1 MAFASATTTT
11 LPLSP
16 RPNRPPYLDPSRI
29 SLSLNPDG
37 TPQELARGTCGIVY
51 AAMLDSACPVAAK
64 ILDQPPD
71 LSSST
76 RSLQEAPSRH
86 GAVAERQFQR
96 EARRYAALRNVGG
109 VAAFFGVAPPTS
121 DTKLFAT
128 ERMWGGS
135 LQDAFR
141 KHGTLDPASSLR
153 IAHNVAITLAELH
166 RLGFTHGDLKS
177 ASVLFSQPLS
187 ASAPVAPETVNIKLV
202 GFQLSRSFSSQ
213 VTDSSDDEDND
224 ESVSSRFSAPGRVE
238 DGGEGAW
245 FLEPDARG
253 TPAFLSPEAWCGSR
267 ALRDRNVA
275 EKADVYALAMLL
287 YELETGTVPWNDL
300 SEWGIYVAVCNQGQR
315 PVWPNRPER
324 IPGLRAVVEQSWV
337 QNHHTRPSS
346 QQVAEKLLSL
356 REEQGYTHSID
367 TTMGDALLSVTA
379 RSSGAQG
386 DAAVT
391 EGSPE
396 TTDGVDFPSPTSP
409 VSERRSAPDEGSEA
423 ERGSKSAPTIREHVS
438 IQKGPQM
445 DSKTTKYLTK
455 GHVQKKPPE
464 HSRKRDNNAIAL
476 IAKRPATHALKPWPA
491 SARNG
496 AAAMGASQAVEAA
509 GGRRSSTHQ
518 PVMYD
523 EGQAS
528 MQQPQIAARSAG
540 GGHSSGFHDQKI
552 ASAFPPDLAALS
564 LDSSAIALP
573 KESVQEASTNQ
584 VSATDPSAI
593 GTYEHHSHS
602 VPTLIQSSIDT
613 SEAFND
619 LQIVPSETVLDASVE
634 EREDTLGGQTDIA
647 RPIEQRDEFQRQV
660 ESSVSTDLTVPDSV
674 RSLNYAFKTQVMNN
688 DCAALCK
695 ALEENERHPY
705 NATRILEALCV
716 LLENDKDNCEYITE
730 RRAMRR
736 VTGIVSRYGS
746 TDSRLCKTACLIVYR
761 MAACQSVKAESE
773 LRTTGSCEIVLNSIQ
788 WHPANLPVVQ
798 NAACAINIL
807 CRVSPV
813 LCSILLNLGGADC
826 ALRVLAR
833 GSKSFG
839 RDVPVASA
847 GLEVIGLI
855 AQSASGVE
863 ILAEHEAVRKVL
875 ECCDIFKDERIDR
888 HVLGILFSFTRH
900 PAGQSKILST
910 TGSMTILYPLIV
922 RIREGVDASQKL
934 KVACDVVSA
943 LAVVPSVKQ
952 PLARSVFLSSYAGE
966 EIVQGV
972 GACAQRS
979 AGETNLSDAAL
990 MVAGF
995 ECFRSMSSLGQDVCG
1010 ALQMAKI
1017 FEVTRTI
1024 LERFSMDRRIA
1035 AEALLFLHAILR
1047 GLRGLS
1053 FGGHV
1058 EIVSHILNQLQNRWQ
1073 ADAQLR
1079 TYIAEAK
1086 RVINNSS
1093 NQDESQLAE
1102 TVPTPELAESKNQ
1115 PRTRLRLFLRR
1126 QSWKN
1131 R

>member
-1 MAFASATTTT
+1 
-11 LPLSP
+11 
-16 RPNRPPYLDPSRI
+16 
-29 SLSLNPDG
+29 
-37 TPQELARGTCGIVY
+37 
-51 AAMLDSACPVAAK
+51 MLDSACPVAAK
-64 ILDQPPD
+64 ILDQAPD

-96 EARRYAALRNVGG
+96 EARRYAALRKVGG

-135 LQDAFR
+135 LQDALR
-141 KHGTLDPASSLR
+141 KQGTLDPASSLR

-187 ASAPVAPETVNIKLV
+187 ASAPVAPETVNVKLV
-202 GFQLSRSFSSQ
+202 DFELSRSFSSH
-213 VTDSSDDEDND
+213 VTDSSDDEEND
-224 ESVSSRFSAPGRVE
+224 KSVSSRISAPGRVE

-245 FLEPDARG
+245 FLEPNARG

-267 ALRDRNVA
+267 ALRDRVVA

-337 QNHHTRPSS
+337 QDHHTRLSS

-356 REEQGYTHSID
+356 REEQGYTHNIS
-367 TTMGDALLSVTA
+367 TTVGDALPSVTA

-386 DAAVT
+386 DAT
-391 EGSPE
+391 LMEGSPE
-396 TTDGVDFPSPTSP
+396 TKDGVDFPSPTSP
-409 VSERRSAPDEGSEA
+409 VSGRRSLPDDGSQG
-423 ERGSKSAPTIREHVS
+423 ERGSKSARTIREHAS
-438 IQKGPQM
+438 IQTGPQM
-445 DSKTTKYLTK
+445 DSKATKYLSK
-455 GHVQKKPPE
+455 GHVQKKPLE
-464 HSRKRDNNAIAL
+464 HSHERDNNAIAL
-476 IAKRPATHALKPWPA
+476 IVNRSATHASYKSWPA

-496 AAAMGASQAVEAA
+496 AAAMEASQAVEAV

-518 PVMYD
+518 PVSYD
-523 EGQAS
+523 EVQAS
-528 MQQPQIAARSAG
+528 IQQPQIASRSAG
-540 GGHSSGFHDQKI
+540 VERPSGFHDQKI
-552 ASAFPPDLAALS
+552 TSAFPTDLAGLS
-564 LDSSAIALP
+564 LDSSAIALA
-573 KESVQEASTNQ
+573 KESVQEASTNE
-584 VSATDPSAI
+584 VSATDLSAI

-602 VPTLIQSSIDT
+602 VPTLMQSSIDT
-613 SEAFND
+613 SDALND

-634 EREDTLGGQTDIA
+634 ERDDTLGGQTDIA
-647 RPIEQRDEFQRQV
+647 GPIEQRDEFQREL

-761 MAACQSVKAESE
+761 MAACQSLKAESE

-855 AQSASGVE
+855 AKSASGVE

-922 RIREGVDASQKL
+922 RIREGDDASQKL

-979 AGETNLSDAAL
+979 AGETNLSDSAL

-995 ECFRSMSSLGQDVCG
+995 ECFRSMSTLGQDVCG
-1010 ALQMAKI
+1010 ALQMANI
-1017 FEVTRTI
+1017 FEVARTI

-1086 RVINNSS
+1086 RVLNDSS
-1093 NQDESQLAE
+1093 NRDESQLAE
-1102 TVPTPELAESKNQ
+1102 SAPTPEVAESKNQ
-1115 PRTRLRLFLRR
+1115 PRARLRLFQRR